1 MSTSPRRP
9 PPRVE
14 RRSNNNTVLWLQF
27 IAVSLGLVAF
37 NIVYHDSMVTHNI
50 EGHNP
55 HIKHHIPAEVR
66 NGSNPAEKGE
76 RPIKGNKNNN
86 GQQNGGQGK
95 NKVNRV
101 KKGHKKDPSSALGHP
116 AKEKDPVPVTG
127 NLNEFNNVDHDVAG
141 LSCEAYGGPSKE
153 VAQELVY
160 WEDIPTDSDFVSPF
174 YEHGHEKYLTFEPD
188 GGGWNNIRCVAT
200 FYGLPF
206 V

>member
-9 PPRVE
+9 PSRVE
-14 RRSNNNTVLWLQF
+14 RRSNNNNTVLWLQF
-27 IAVSLGLVAF
+27 IAVSLGLMAF
-37 NIVYHDSMVTHNI
+37 NVVYHESVVNHYI
-50 EGHNP
+50 EDHNP
-55 HIKHHIPAEVR
+55 HIKHHIPAEDR
-66 NGSNPAEKGE
+66 NNRSKSAKKGE
-76 RPIKGNKNNN
+76 GTMKGNK
-86 GQQNGGQGK
+86 NGGQGK
-95 NKVNRV
+95 KKVNRM
-101 KKGHKKDPSSALGHP
+101 KKVQKKDPSSALDHS
-116 AKEKDPVPVTG
+116 AKEKDPGPVTG
-127 NLNEFNNVDHDVAG
+127 NLNEYDNVDHDIAG

-188 GGGWNNIRCVAT
+188 GGGWNNIRCVTT